1 MEEKRMH
8 RLSLWMLIAIS
19 LIWGTSYLGVQAA
32 IDSGLPFSFI
42 LGGRFLLGA
51 LLIGIFQR
59 GRICRGQSLL
69 RGMVGGV
76 LIYFAFYCQTEGQS
90 VSTISTAAFLT
101 ATNVVMI
108 PFVHWAS
115 SGKKPAN
122 KVFFCCGLTFLG
134 VFLLSY
140 RVGQPFSMGSGG
152 MMVLLGAF
160 LFALHMVYLG
170 DSVLKA
176 DPGSVTFWQLLSA
189 GVAGTLFTVA
199 QRPPITAAMLSKGW
213 LPVLYVGIMATGLC
227 YYLEAKAQKHVNPSQ
242 TGVMLSMEG
251 VYGSMFSILAG
262 LEAFQPQVV
271 VGGLLITLSVV
282 LMEINPGAKFRRR
295 PEAKEQAA
303 TLSDADRI

>member
-1 MEEKRMH
+1 MDEKRMH

-32 IDSGLPFSFI
+32 IESGMPFSLI

-51 LLIGIFQR
+51 LLIGIFLR
-59 GRICRGQSLL
+59 GRIHRGQSML
-69 RGMVGGV
+69 RGAVGGV

-90 VSTISTAAFLT
+90 VTTISMAAFLT

-108 PFVHWAS
+108 PFVHWS
-115 SGKKPAN
+115 FSGRKPAG
-122 KVFFCCGLTFLG
+122 KVFFCCALTFLG

-140 RVGQPFSMGSGG
+140 RAGQPFTLGSGG
-152 MMVLLGAF
+152 LMVLLGAF

-189 GVAGTLFTVA
+189 GVIGMLFSLAGREPV
-199 QRPPITAAMLSKGW
+199 TAEMVRRGW
-213 LPVLYVGIMATGLC
+213 LPVLYVGLLATGVC

-251 VYGSMFSILAG
+251 VYGSLFSILAG
-262 LEAFQPQVV
+262 LEPFQPQVV
-271 VGGLLITLSVV
+271 IGGLLITLSVV
-282 LMEINPGAKFRRR
+282 LMEADAGARLRR
-295 PEAKEQAA
+295 AGHTKLQ
-303 TLSDADRI
+303 

>member
-1 MEEKRMH
+1 MDERRMH

-32 IDSGLPFSFI
+32 IDSKLPFSFI

-51 LLIGIFQR
+51 LLIGFFLR
-59 GRICRGQSLL
+59 GKIRRGQSLL
-69 RGMVGGV
+69 RGMVGGI

-90 VSTISTAAFLT
+90 ATTISTAAFLT

-108 PFVHWAS
+108 PFVHWAF
-115 SGKKPAN
+115 SGKRPEN
-122 KVFFCCGLTFLG
+122 KVFFCCALTFFG

-140 RVGQPFSMGSGG
+140 RPGQPFTLGSGG
-152 MMVLLGAF
+152 LMVLLGAF

-189 GVAGTLFTVA
+189 GALGAMFTLARREPV
-199 QRPPITAAMLSKGW
+199 TAAMLSKGW
-213 LPVLYVGIMATGLC
+213 LPVLYVGLMATGLC

-251 VYGSMFSILAG
+251 VYGAAFSILAG
-262 LEAFQPQVV
+262 LESFQIQAV

-282 LMEINPGAKFRRR
+282 LMEINPGARFS
-295 PEAKEQAA
+295 AH
-303 TLSDADRI
+303 